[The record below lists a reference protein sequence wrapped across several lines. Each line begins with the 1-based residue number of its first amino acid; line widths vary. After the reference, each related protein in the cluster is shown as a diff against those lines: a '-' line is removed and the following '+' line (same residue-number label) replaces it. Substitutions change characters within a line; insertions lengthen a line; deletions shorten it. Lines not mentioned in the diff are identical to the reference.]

1 MQPGITVDEAEESEA
16 TGRIRLIFRSLF
28 FTTPYRRLS
37 PRPWSVG
44 FSSALIPSNRA
55 LHKRLRRSAALLKMS
70 TR

>member
-37 PRPWSVG
+37 PRPREAWDFPPRLFHLTVPCINV
-44 FSSALIPSNRA
+44 SAD
-55 LHKRLRRSAALLKMS
+55 RLLS
-70 TR
+70 